1 MPVNYVLQE
10 KHHSSMVV
18 ETPLQQTCKKNTQE
32 QAMISAGL
40 TKRSSK
46 AAETLI
52 LRVHMRTINCRP
64 LERNTLFLTFL
75 IGINIY
81 VMVDM
86 CSSKIQGSEHECQIF
101 VWLVVRRYL
110 IQISFLPAREMTA
123 KFQATM
129 FLLKKDE
136 KRALRWWQICFDQIG
151 MLYFLTPYAYG
162 MLILFAVGYINWRG
176 WILDIL
182 VF

>member
-1 MPVNYVLQE
+1 MKDIHFLSFVHHMPVNYVVQE

-81 VMVDM
+81 AFLICAAARPRGVSMN
-86 CSSKIQGSEHECQIF
+86 
-101 VWLVVRRYL
+101 VRY
-110 IQISFLPAREMTA
+110 SCG
-123 KFQATM
+123 
-129 FLLKKDE
+129 LL
-136 KRALRWWQICFDQIG
+136 FDG
-151 MLYFLTPYAYG
+151 T
-162 MLILFAVGYINWRG
+162 
-176 WILDIL
+176 
-182 VF
+182 